1 MKRAKWKGPFVN
13 DNLLN
18 KIKNYKFEILTRN
31 SLIVPKFVGL
41 SLRVYNGKTF
51 IIIKIIKEMIGYKLG
66 EFVPTR
72 KQFFY
77 KKKFK

>member
-13 DNLLN
+13 DNLL
-18 KIKNYKFEILTRN
+18 KEVKNHKFETLTRS

-51 IIIKIIKEMIGYKLG
+51 IIIKIIKEMVGHKLG

-77 KKKFK
+77 KKKLK

>member
-13 DNLLN
+13 NNLLN
-18 KIKNYKFEILTRN
+18 KIKNYEFEILTRN

-77 KKKFK
+77 KKKSK